1 AGRRRSVVEAVESR
15 TSLREGKTMAA
26 NNNGGKRMR
35 ASVGLLAACAGVL
48 VAARAEAAGPKIGLS
63 LPTQRE
69 ERWVKDRQTME
80 AEAKKAGIELRVQ
93 VTDNDAS
100 KQVAQCEN
108 LISQGIKVLI
118 LAPHDASSAS
128 VIIDKTSKAG
138 IKVIS
143 YDRLVT
149 DSPLDYYY
157 LSFDNVKVGELQG
170 DFITKKV
177 PKGVYIV
184 LAGSPTDNNAKL
196 FREGAMKYIKPL
208 ADKGDIKIVMDQFV
222 KDWQPSEAQKLCEQ
236 SLTANQNKVDAV
248 LAPNDG
254 TAGGCIQALASQG
267 LAGKV
272 PITGQDAELS
282 GAIRIVQGV
291 QSMTIFKDTRALG
304 KKAIEMAV
312 DIAGGKSI
320 DTGGKVVN
328 NNRKDVPSVLLT
340 PVIVTKENLDHVLIL
355 SGFYPYGTY
364 TGDNVLD
371 GQVQKFDRIRDSE
384 HAGIAI
390 IYQELALV
398 KQMTIAENIFLGS
411 ELCMG
416 KGVIN
421 WNETFQRTSKA
432 LKEVGLK
439 LSPASRIIDPGRG
452 SQQLVEIAKALT

>member
-1 AGRRRSVVEAVESR
+1 
-15 TSLREGKTMAA
+15 
-26 NNNGGKRMR
+26 MR
-35 ASVGLLAACAGVL
+35 ASIGILAAVAGVFL
-48 VAARAEAAGPKIGLS
+48 TAAPRAEAAGPKIGLS

-80 AEAKKAGIELRVQ
+80 AAAKKKGVDLRVQ
-93 VTDNDAS
+93 VTDNDAA

-108 LISQGIKVLI
+108 LLSQGIKVLI

-128 VIIDKTSKAG
+128 VIIDKADKAG
-138 IKVIS
+138 VKVIS

-170 DFITKKV
+170 NFITKKV

-196 FREGAMKYIKPL
+196 FRAGAMKYIQPL

-236 SLTANQNKVDAV
+236 ALTANQNKIDAV

-272 PITGQDAELS
+272 PITGQDAELA
-282 GAIRIVQGV
+282 GAIRIIQGT
-291 QSMTIFKDTRALG
+291 QSMTVFKDTRELG
-304 KKAIEMAV
+304 NKAIEMA
-312 DIAGGKSI
+312 IAIAEGKPV

-328 NNRKDVPSVLLT
+328 NNKKDVPSVLLT
-340 PVIVTKENLDHVLIL
+340 PLIVTKENLDEMLIK
-355 SGFYPYGTY
+355 SGY
-364 TGDNVLD
+364 LKKE
-371 GQVQKFDRIRDSE
+371 QVYRK
-384 HAGIAI
+384 
-390 IYQELALV
+390 
-398 KQMTIAENIFLGS
+398 
-411 ELCMG
+411 
-416 KGVIN
+416 
-421 WNETFQRTSKA
+421 
-432 LKEVGLK
+432 
-439 LSPASRIIDPGRG
+439 
-452 SQQLVEIAKALT
+452 